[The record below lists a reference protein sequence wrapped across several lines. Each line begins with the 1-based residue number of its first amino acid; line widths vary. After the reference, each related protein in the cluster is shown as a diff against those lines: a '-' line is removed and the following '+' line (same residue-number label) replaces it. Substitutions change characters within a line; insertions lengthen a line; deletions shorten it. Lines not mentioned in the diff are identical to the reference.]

1 MPDEANELVQR
12 FRSLSAALSGE
23 DDLGMVVRAHIVIEH
38 ELEEFVR
45 LAAPEPS
52 QVKFSEMDFDGKVRL
67 ALVLG
72 LNPELKPALNAT
84 GSLRNKFSHR
94 LEMKLGE
101 PEANNLFAT
110 LTPDS
115 RKATQKLYAQFIT
128 QGQVRKLQEAT
139 LQDRVQMFFIMI
151 FSQLIAQQRLL
162 EDDNW

>member
-67 ALVLG
+67 ALV
-72 LNPELKPALNAT
+72 
-84 GSLRNKFSHR
+84 
-94 LEMKLGE
+94 
-101 PEANNLFAT
+101 
-110 LTPDS
+110 
-115 RKATQKLYAQFIT
+115 
-128 QGQVRKLQEAT
+128 
-139 LQDRVQMFFIMI
+139 
-151 FSQLIAQQRLL
+151 
-162 EDDNW
+162 